1 MVAQCRFR
9 ARQQSRQDEIVGRCK
24 QKEFPARRGDAG
36 RDGGKRTAVG
46 VVADEPD
53 AIVAPAEVG
62 NDGGAVVG

>member
-9 ARQQSRQDEIVGRCK
+9 PRQQSRQDEIVGGRK
-24 QKEFPARRGDAG
+24 QQKLPACGGDAG
-36 RDGGKRTAVG
+36 PNGGKRTAVG